1 MGKKWMGAAFA
12 AACFLTLCG
21 FDREMSVEEVY
32 EKSQQAVQEQESVT
46 IDVRS
51 DERFSLTTSS
61 ASSGTSTF
69 SAGTSFEGQL
79 LLTKSPAAAALN
91 GELAFGVIGVEMHAD
106 ISMYVLEKDAGSFDA
121 YILVAS
127 GEETS
132 GWQHTVMTAEQL
144 QAVFEQAPVQQQMK
158 ELMTP
163 DRMGQTV
170 RRIGGRD
177 CYQLLRRLTYDDV
190 RPFLY
195 DALQAAAE
203 QDPSS
208 APGQEEMQII
218 DMAMSGIVWNVEQDV
233 DAETFLPLRV
243 VTDTKG
249 SDLSGLSAFLTM
261 LLEQNAEIFGDIT
274 LPELKVSIDRSENEL
289 AYDYTSPVAVTLPE
303 EALQAQEF
311 SMEDGEDLLEELPGA
326 EVVTPGRSL

>member
-21 FDREMSVEEVY
+21 FDRDMGVEEVF
-32 EKSQQAVQEQESVT
+32 EKSQQAASQQDRVT
-46 IDVRS
+46 VDVRS
-51 DERFSLTTSS
+51 DDRFSLTTSS

-69 SAGTSFEGQL
+69 SAGASLEGKVL
-79 LLTKSPAAAALN
+79 VTREPNAIAFTGEMAAGAV
-91 GELAFGVIGVEMHAD
+91 GFEMHAD
-106 ISMYVLEKDAGSFDA
+106 LSMYLLEKEDQSYDA
-121 YILVAS
+121 YVLVKS

-132 GWQHTVMTAEQL
+132 GWQHSTMTAEQL
-144 QAVFEQAPVQQQMK
+144 QQIFEQAPVQQQIQEIMA
-158 ELMTP
+158 P

-177 CYQLLRRLTYDDV
+177 CYQLLRKVTYDDV
-190 RPFLY
+190 RPLLY
-195 DALQAAAE
+195 EALQAAAE
-203 QDPSS
+203 QDPST
-208 APGQEEMQII
+208 APDQEEMQII
-218 DMAMSGIVWNVEQDV
+218 DMAMSGMVWNVERDV
-233 DAETFLPLRV
+233 DAETFLPMRV

-274 LPELKVSIDRSENEL
+274 LPELKVSVDRSETEL
-289 AYDYTSPVAVTLPE
+289 AFDYTSPVAIKLPE

-311 SMEDGEDLLEELPGA
+311 SMEDGENLLEELPGA
-326 EVVTPGRSL
+326 EVVAPRRAL